1 MGKQLEETCRCRG
14 GQAGLVQCRSGSSA
28 KRRLPNGAKEEIQN
42 SMPAKEVWRRLPPFA
57 VAMLALALTGCATMD
72 RDECLMADWRSV
84 GFEDGRNGQLT
95 SYVGEHREACAGH
108 GVTPNLTEY
117 LAGHSQG
124 IAEYCRPQNGFRLG
138 QSGQAYRGECPA
150 GLEADFVESHAD
162 GYGLYERRE
171 EVNRLRREV
180 DLSLYRED
188 QLQQMITQKRG
199 VLASP
204 DTSREQREDIRAEIE
219 ELVDERWELR
229 RAIGRLEFRLEQA
242 LHDLDT
248 YQKNLE
254 GR

>member
-1 MGKQLEETCRCRG
+1 M
-14 GQAGLVQCRSGSSA
+14 
-28 KRRLPNGAKEEIQN
+28 PNSIKEEIQHT
-42 SMPAKEVWRRLPPFA
+42 MPEKDIWRRLQPFA
-57 VAMLALALTGCATMD
+57 FAMLALALTGCATMD
-72 RDECLMADWRSV
+72 RDECLMADWRNV
-84 GFEDGRNGQLT
+84 GFEDGRGGQLT
-95 SYVGEHREACAGH
+95 NYVGEHREACARH

-150 GLEADFVESHAD
+150 GLEAAFVESHAG

-171 EVNRLRREV
+171 EVDRLRSEIA
-180 DLSLYRED
+180 LNLYRED
-188 QLQQMITQKRG
+188 QLQQMIIQKRD

-204 DTSREQREDIRAEIE
+204 ETSREQRGDIRAEIE

-229 RAIGRLEFRLEQA
+229 RAIGRLEFHLEQA
-242 LHDLDT
+242 LLDLDT